1 MSIERLRDKEK
12 LNDEEQSILD
22 SAQTIV
28 VAFLQTELERLIRHG
43 IANGYENNYYD
54 HLLHSYKMVIE
65 DNMYQDE
72 YLEYIKSLKSF
83 LF

>member
-43 IANGYENNYYD
+43 IANGYENNYYY

-72 YLEYIKSLKSF
+72 YLEYIKSLKSVA
-83 LF
+83 